1 MVTTSS
7 QAVHRSRAGFTL
19 VELLVV
25 IAIIGTLVGLLLP
38 AVQAARES
46 ARRSACGNNIRQL
59 ALACLTFADARNVLP
74 AATDWATLHPD
85 YATNTAT
92 VVTKARG
99 WSWIARVLPFIE
111 QPRIFDNAITAFK
124 STPPKNGGDWG
135 NAPANG
141 PPRIPEIQCPSDKMV
156 STRMKEFGPTSYRAS
171 AADGFYNAA
180 SWGDGDCAGSAL
192 SRLCPRTP
200 NRIGRLAKIIDG
212 LSKTIMLGEAIIGD
226 GSSDTRTNFVVAGSS
241 YNSSQRA
248 SLCVSASTSPGTV
261 TRGSHYPGGQ
271 WFTPHCG
278 HTWFHTV
285 QQPNSPRCSYQTLSN
300 YGHEAVVSPLS
311 SYHGGGAQVA
321 MCDGAVLFLT
331 DTIDNNNLP
340 DYSGS
345 TYPTATEQSKYGVL
359 GALGTA
365 AQGETFTL
373 E

>member
-38 AVQAARES
+38 AVQVARES

-59 ALACLTFADARNVLP
+59 ALACLTFADARGVFP
-74 AATDWATLHPD
+74 AATDWATSHPN
-85 YATNTAT
+85 YATDT
-92 VVTKARG
+92 VNVAKNART
-99 WSWIARVLPFIE
+99 WSYIAKVLPFME
-111 QPRIFDNAITAFK
+111 QTSRYNTVVKYYKNAAAGGTA
-124 STPPKNGGDWG
+124 GDWS
-135 NAPANG
+135 NAPDTG
-141 PPRIPEIQCPSDKMV
+141 YRLPEVECPSDKMI
-156 STRMKEFGPTSYRAS
+156 SLRMKEFGATSYRAS
-171 AADGFYNAA
+171 GADGFNTPQG
-180 SWGDGDCAGSAL
+180 WMGDCAGTTL

-226 GSSDTRTNFVVAGSS
+226 GSSDRRTNFVVAAGYDGSQKPS
-241 YNSSQRA
+241 R
-248 SLCVSASTSPGTV
+248 CVAASTSPGAV
-261 TRGSHYPGGQ
+261 TRGSQYPGGQ
-271 WFTPHCG
+271 WAVNHCG

-285 QQPNSPRCSYQTLSN
+285 QQPNSPRCSYVGLTD
-300 YGHEAVVSPLS
+300 YGAQYVVTPLS
-311 SYHGGGAQVA
+311 SFHNGGAQVA

-345 TYPTATEQSKYGVL
+345 TYPTATEPSKYGVL

-365 AQGETFTL
+365 AQGETVTL